1 MFGLKISVFDDS
13 NVCAAL
19 RKKIK
24 QKIIF
29 EIFEGAWVM
38 FKSGVIVAAERELSE
53 WHVPYFCGIQKKGSK
68 GDFLSFLIVL
78 FL

>member
-1 MFGLKISVFDDS
+1 
-13 NVCAAL
+13 
-19 RKKIK
+19 
-24 QKIIF
+24 
-29 EIFEGAWVM
+29 M